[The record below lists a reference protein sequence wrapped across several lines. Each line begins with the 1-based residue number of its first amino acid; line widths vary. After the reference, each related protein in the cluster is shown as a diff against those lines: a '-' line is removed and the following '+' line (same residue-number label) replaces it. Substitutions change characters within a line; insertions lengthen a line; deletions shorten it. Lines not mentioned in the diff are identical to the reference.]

1 MRVKC
6 KNTGWRYAQQLQP
19 PGCWG
24 GRNTPSSSRL
34 QVAGEGQ
41 GTGTVALVLSFNC
54 FIQFY
59 FNKMLLLLQPG
70 YSRLKHVCVIL
81 LHVQPNTHTD
91 LKTVLTK
98 KVKTR
103 VTSTAFLP
111 GEFSSQVLQQCSMM
125 NNFRIKDT
133 QTKKPLSIL

>member
-1 MRVKC
+1 MCPQWTWTRLFIGSTVC
-6 KNTGWRYAQQLQP
+6 GSPGIYHYGNDAHHRTLCCREEQLL
-19 PGCWG
+19 
-24 GRNTPSSSRL
+24 N
-34 QVAGEGQ
+34 
-41 GTGTVALVLSFNC
+41 
-54 FIQFY
+54 
-59 FNKMLLLLQPG
+59 
-70 YSRLKHVCVIL
+70 
-81 LHVQPNTHTD
+81 VQPNTHTD